1 MLAAKTAAWNAPA
14 PPAPPPRRRREQEPD
29 LGTSDAEAFATIE
42 GARGTECTAE
52 HEPAWIQHEGQTGES
67 SEDCTSASNLE
78 SARVDLQP
86 LHEPSENQPG
96 VCVEH
101 QPSQAKSPAE
111 TSHQELTTSVEQQAL
126 QESFQENDASGMELV
141 PDLCIQP
148 LCTQVALTEDCAT
161 VMGGPTKCVEPQQ
174 AELDGKDGAA
184 LSKGTA
190 EPTRKASLEALAS
203 SGSGAEASPRA
214 ESEVDVKLDKAIP
227 AVQICIRL
235 RPMLQWEKSD
245 GYTHSAMQL
254 KEDDGTISLK
264 EEGRNRQFRFNRV
277 IGEERTQ
284 QEVWDMSG
292 IEDVVGKVALGFHAT
307 VFAYGQTGT
316 GKTHTMEGFNYEHFC
331 GSAPSAAASRPRVKA
346 KTTPADQLGIVPRAV
361 LTLFDRVEAMRRT
374 DTSAVVRVSFLQI
387 YNEKIFDL
395 LNPSLSVAQRET
407 GGRGEEF
414 AGLRLRW
421 DAAKRHFFVE
431 NLFQYE
437 CASAEEALQHYQ
449 TGIANK
455 QVASTTMN
463 VASSRSH
470 TLLTLTLAR
479 REEREEAAAP
489 REVVSQ
495 LSLVD
500 LAGSERSVASGGM
513 GRSSTRFHE
522 AINVNQS
529 LFVLRR
535 VITALSKREK
545 PEAKNEIH
553 VPYRE
558 SKLTSLL
565 HNSLGG
571 NSYLVMFACL
581 APADRHDDE
590 NLSTLQYASQAA
602 CIRNLP
608 AVNVDPKDRMIQQ
621 LEARLATAHEY
632 LLRALGVPELPEDL
646 LEEERQ
652 ALERVGGRRLRP
664 TKRAKTWEFRDKAP
678 RPPRAEGNLAGNSPA
693 ENAGQAGQPGQVG
706 QPGPAARGPAG
717 RSLGQSGQADK
728 ASRSCGPSQTGQV
741 KAASQARTL
750 PRAQMSRSFSGYGT
764 PAALHRI
771 VQGAAQKSPSSSD
784 WPFSARR
791 DNSEGRELFEAVDA
805 MMRGYDGPVPP
816 PKEKRRPKP
825 RPASLP
831 PVRAS
836 GSRCPHSM
844 LLHGDS
850 GDPWPKKGRDSPA
863 ADSVQS
869 AETAVASMASK
880 CSCASDRSQTQCT
893 DVAVDIEL
901 SERHAEA
908 MEELKSA
915 QSAQGHLE
923 GQLLAAH
930 QRIQELEIEV
940 CQGQPVSE
948 VQQIKSENAEL
959 HQRLEVFY
967 KAMEQKPD
975 GEQKDVGMSQKIEKF
990 HSQLV
995 LEAVTLRNEVARL
1008 KKKKWIIKA
1017 VLDSGG
1023 EHERQAI
1030 IEEVE
1035 QLRLSKREA
1044 ENGQCG

>member
-1 MLAAKTAAWNAPA
+1 
-14 PPAPPPRRRREQEPD
+14 
-29 LGTSDAEAFATIE
+29 
-42 GARGTECTAE
+42 
-52 HEPAWIQHEGQTGES
+52 
-67 SEDCTSASNLE
+67 
-78 SARVDLQP
+78 
-86 LHEPSENQPG
+86 
-96 VCVEH
+96 
-101 QPSQAKSPAE
+101 
-111 TSHQELTTSVEQQAL
+111 
-126 QESFQENDASGMELV
+126 
-141 PDLCIQP
+141 
-148 LCTQVALTEDCAT
+148 
-161 VMGGPTKCVEPQQ
+161 
-174 AELDGKDGAA
+174 
-184 LSKGTA
+184 
-190 EPTRKASLEALAS
+190 
-203 SGSGAEASPRA
+203 
-214 ESEVDVKLDKAIP
+214 
-227 AVQICIRL
+227 
-235 RPMLQWEKSD
+235 
-245 GYTHSAMQL
+245 
-254 KEDDGTISLK
+254 
-264 EEGRNRQFRFNRV
+264 
-277 IGEERTQ
+277 
-284 QEVWDMSG
+284 
-292 IEDVVGKVALGFHAT
+292 
-307 VFAYGQTGT
+307 
-316 GKTHTMEGFNYEHFC
+316 
-331 GSAPSAAASRPRVKA
+331 
-346 KTTPADQLGIVPRAV
+346 
-361 LTLFDRVEAMRRT
+361 MRRT

-632 LLRALGVPELPEDL
+632 LLRALGLPELPEDL

-771 VQGAAQKSPSSSD
+771 VQGPMHLLSMSSEASPGGAAQKSPSSSD

-791 DNSEGRELFEAVDA
+791 DNSEGRELFEAVDVSCLSGCCFCVGNCQAGLMHAEA

-825 RPASLP
+825 RLGPCHGTRSC
-831 PVRAS
+831 PVARQAGIFATRAS
-836 GSRCPHSM
+836 IRLAVSPFDAFARGLRRSVA
-844 LLHGDS
+844 
-850 GDPWPKKGRDSPA
+850 KEGR
-863 ADSVQS
+863 
-869 AETAVASMASK
+869 T
-880 CSCASDRSQTQCT
+880 
-893 DVAVDIEL
+893 
-901 SERHAEA
+901 
-908 MEELKSA
+908 
-915 QSAQGHLE
+915 
-923 GQLLAAH
+923 
-930 QRIQELEIEV
+930 
-940 CQGQPVSE
+940 
-948 VQQIKSENAEL
+948 
-959 HQRLEVFY
+959 
-967 KAMEQKPD
+967 
-975 GEQKDVGMSQKIEKF
+975 
-990 HSQLV
+990 
-995 LEAVTLRNEVARL
+995 
-1008 KKKKWIIKA
+1008 
-1017 VLDSGG
+1017 
-1023 EHERQAI
+1023 
-1030 IEEVE
+1030 
-1035 QLRLSKREA
+1035 
-1044 ENGQCG
+1044 

>member
-277 IGEERTQ
+277 IGEE
-284 QEVWDMSG
+284 
-292 IEDVVGKVALGFHAT
+292 
-307 VFAYGQTGT
+307 
-316 GKTHTMEGFNYEHFC
+316 
-331 GSAPSAAASRPRVKA
+331 
-346 KTTPADQLGIVPRAV
+346 
-361 LTLFDRVEAMRRT
+361 
-374 DTSAVVRVSFLQI
+374 
-387 YNEKIFDL
+387 
-395 LNPSLSVAQRET
+395 
-407 GGRGEEF
+407 
-414 AGLRLRW
+414 
-421 DAAKRHFFVE
+421 
-431 NLFQYE
+431 
-437 CASAEEALQHYQ
+437 
-449 TGIANK
+449 
-455 QVASTTMN
+455 
-463 VASSRSH
+463 SH

-706 QPGPAARGPAG
+706 QPG
-717 RSLGQSGQADK
+717 QADK

-831 PVRAS
+831 PVRA
-836 GSRCPHSM
+836 
-844 LLHGDS
+844 S